1 MTHMSYSTELFE
13 RKFENSKK
21 NKEDILFCKLL
32 QDCVYRYHLID
43 FTISEK
49 YRTKKF
55 LEDKICCG
63 HTWEITRDGF
73 ENRSNYSYDKDEQ
86 EITFDRNIIYVKEEK
101 CFTNDTYLANA
112 HLYNCKSWFSLLIEI
127 NEEINQTIKPYERI
141 IKEELKVVD
150 NDSYYSEQHI
160 SDSVYYSDLFVKHF
174 ISDYGKL
181 GRQLLI
187 KWLNRLNDSSISDEE
202 LADEYLNDMNNAKI
216 YFESCNHQKYLREM
230 EKSVK
235 FDYILLRVI
244 EKYSPRGRY
253 FGYTYRNI
261 YSRKRCKQYKKNT
274 NSR

>member
-1 MTHMSYSTELFE
+1 MSSSTDLFKN
-13 RKFENSKK
+13 KFENKKSKK
-21 NKEDILFCKLL
+21 EDYIIYKMLFNGCYKLHLFNPMILH
-32 QDCVYRYHLID
+32 DWR
-43 FTISEK
+43 TIEYLK
-49 YRTKKF
+49 
-55 LEDKICCG
+55 DKICYRNV
-63 HTWEITRDGF
+63 WEETKDGF

-86 EITFDRNIIYVKEEK
+86 EITFDRNIIYLKEGK
-101 CFTNDTYLANA
+101 CFTNNTNLANA

-127 NEEINQTIKPYERI
+127 NEEINQTIKPYEGI

-150 NDSYYSEQHI
+150 NDSYYLEQHI

-230 EKSVK
+230 ERGVK

-253 FGYTYRNI
+253 FGNTYRNI
-261 YSRKRCKQYKKNT
+261 YPRKRCKQYKKID
-274 NSR
+274 SR